1 VSGDLANRLIE
12 AESVGAF
19 VFDQR
24 CPLDWHTVAL
34 LKSEVD
40 RLAGCDLNSATRL
53 ADKIRELSVH
63 LGDSLSQAFADAS
76 RARVLDNAGRHAE
89 ANTLYEK
96 AAAAMIRGGVKTDAA
111 IIRKQQLHALIH
123 LGRYEEALQKACA
136 ARRVLSKTD
145 PVQLAQLEANIGN
158 IYYRLDRYEKALSH
172 YDKARQALSGYGDDT
187 MLAVIDFSKSNVFAD
202 INRPDMA
209 LKLLDSAA
217 DRFDSAGRSLQAEQA
232 RFNIAYLKFLRGNYN
247 GALASYFSVRDRV
260 AELGSDELVAYCNL
274 ELAEILLAL
283 NAFEDASESA
293 DAAQKI
299 FKELEMPFESARAAQ
314 ALALADMGL
323 GQFEQALGKLLE
335 AREVFAGSH
344 NAIFTALTDS
354 YLAELAGKMGDYSE
368 MLLRAGSSLR
378 IFSRNRLS
386 TRSAYSRLLAARAA
400 YETGDLSKAA
410 RLARTALSAVEG
422 AFAPGVAYQCY
433 HLLGRI
439 ERERER
445 LDEALTNFRLSVEA
459 VEQMRGGIVVDEF
472 KARFLHDKIEVYEDA
487 ITACLD
493 KGGDDF
499 TREAF
504 LLVESSKSRALA
516 DLLARYARSDEGDR
530 LPQDQR
536 AKARAQ
542 FLKLIED
549 LNWFNSQARIEEE
562 KGKNKNQATFDRYR
576 QAAVRCE
583 RQISRSFQRM
593 EAEDFHF
600 TEARQML
607 PASESD
613 LRCALREDEVAI
625 EYFTTGD
632 HISAFIASPGGIRV
646 IRSIAS
652 KSRVSTL
659 LSILRFHIE
668 KFTYNSDYLKSHT
681 AQLKQTTDEH
691 LKRLY
696 MEVFAPIESFLGTSR
711 VIVIPHG
718 VLHYVPF
725 HALHDGGDY
734 LVDRFEFSYVPS
746 AAVLKVCRTRSA
758 SRAES
763 NIESDVEMKD
773 MVALGVADHDAPEIE
788 EEITGLRAIF
798 TDSVELI
805 GNKATRENLL
815 RFAPDARFLHLA
827 SHGYFQRD
835 NPMFSSLKL
844 ADGRLNFYDLLDL
857 KLKAEMVT
865 LSACQ
870 TGVNAILPG
879 DELHGLMRGFLYA
892 GAPSLVVS
900 LWKVSDHSTADI
912 MKQMYLGIRA
922 GDSKRTALRR
932 AQLAVKSDYDHPYY
946 WAPFILMG
954 SPN

>member
-1 VSGDLANRLIE
+1 MSGDLANRLIE
-12 AESVGAF
+12 AEDVSAF
-19 VFDQR
+19 IFDQR
-24 CPLDWHTVAL
+24 CPPDWHTVAL

-53 ADKIRELSVH
+53 ADKIKELSAH
-63 LGDSLSQAFADAS
+63 IGDSLSQAFADAS

-96 AAAAMIRGGVKTDAA
+96 AAAAMISGGVKTDAA

-136 ARRVLSKTD
+136 ARRVLAKAD

-158 IYYRLDRYEKALSH
+158 IYYRLDRYAKALSH

-217 DRFDSAGRSLQAEQA
+217 ARFDSAGRSLQAEQA

-247 GALASYFSVRDRV
+247 GALASYFRVRDRV

-274 ELAEILLAL
+274 ELAEIFLAL

-293 DAAQKI
+293 EAAQKI
-299 FKELEMPFESARAAQ
+299 FEELEMPFESARAAQ

-323 GQFEQALGKLLE
+323 GQFDQALGKLGE
-335 AREVFAGSH
+335 AREVFARSR

-368 MLLRAGSSLR
+368 MLSRAGSSLR
-378 IFSRNRLS
+378 VFSRNRIS

-400 YETGDLSKAA
+400 YEIGDLSKAS
-410 RLARTALSAVEG
+410 RLARTALKAVEG

-439 ERERER
+439 ERERDR
-445 LDEALTNFRLSVEA
+445 LDQSLANFRLSVEA

-516 DLLARYARSDEGDR
+516 DLLARYARSDGDEMSQDHR
-530 LPQDQR
+530 L
-536 AKARAQ
+536 KARTQ

-549 LNWFNSQARIEEE
+549 LNWFNAQTRIEEE
-562 KGKNKNQATFDRYR
+562 KGKNKNQAAFDRYR
-576 QAAVRCE
+576 QAAIRCE

-600 TEARQML
+600 TEARQMR
-607 PASESD
+607 PVSESD
-613 LRCALREDEVAI
+613 LRCALSEDEVAI

-632 HISAFIASPGGIRV
+632 HISAFVASPAGIRV

-659 LSILRFHIE
+659 LSVLRFHIE
-668 KFTYNSDYLKSHT
+668 KFTYNSGYLKSHI

-696 MEVFAPIESFLGTSR
+696 VEVFAPLEPFIETKRL
-711 VIVIPHG
+711 IVIPHG

-725 HALHDGGDY
+725 HALHDGRDY
-734 LVDRFEFSYVPS
+734 LVNRFEFSYAPS
-746 AAVLKVCRTRSA
+746 GAVLKVCRARSTE
-758 SRAES
+758 RAES
-763 NIESDVEMKD
+763 NIESDVEMKE
-773 MVALGVADHDAPEIE
+773 MVALGSADDDAPEIE
-788 EEITGLRAIF
+788 EEIKGLRAIF
-798 TDSVELI
+798 ADSVELI

-815 RFAPDARFLHLA
+815 RFAPQARFLHLA

-844 ADGRLNFYDLLDL
+844 ADSRLNFYDLLDL

-900 LWKVSDHSTADI
+900 LWKVSDHSTAEI